1 MRRRFNRSAI
11 CSVDGNSGS
20 YETSRKAHKSML
32 QERHTHFCGLVVSG
46 ELQIDVP
53 KLENGVVQPKFKTL
67 RIWGKDIRVTVE
79 EYNTFMA
86 TCK

>member
-1 MRRRFNRSAI
+1 MRKRFNRSAI
-11 CSVDGNSGS
+11 CSVNGNSGS

-46 ELQIDVP
+46 EIKFDVP
-53 KLENGVVQPKFKTL
+53 KLEKGVVQPKFKTVT
-67 RIWGKDIRVTVE
+67 IWGREMTLTIE